1 MSEESNAK
9 NPACTPAAALR
20 QYRPRSHEEASR
32 VARRRPPATK
42 PPSLWP
48 CSAAPWAARRGCPGP
63 PHGPAAHAGLRRG
76 ARRRR
81 RARRTA
87 LRPKEAPHRDA
98 VHRRGLPARRP
109 LLAGDDL
116 RRHALRERP
125 PPRDARRSRRG
136 VPRPRRWS
144 NDETP
149 GTKLAGK
156 SFEVQATAALQNL
169 RAVLEAAGASP
180 KQLVSVRA
188 GVGRDSLRA
197 RGTKTGARRPLGN
210 ETRRRGRS
218 ASTSRTST
226 TGPRSTPCT
235 RASARTTSPRGPSC
249 PCPTCTTASRSR
261 SRRRPR
267 YRLSVNAGSAPSDDG
282 DRARARRR
290 VLGRQTRSSLSR
302 GAASAR
308 S

>member
-1 MSEESNAK
+1 MYARCCEAVPSAF
-9 NPACTPAAALR
+9 ARGGL
-20 QYRPRSHEEASR
+20 ASR
-32 VARRRPPATK
+32 APTTPGDETAVSVAVFGCSLGCSQRLSWSTVKPA
-42 PPSLWP
+42 
-48 CSAAPWAARRGCPGP
+48 
-63 PHGPAAHAGLRRG
+63 HGPTAHGGLRRG

-81 RARRTA
+81 RARRAA

-180 KQLVSVRA
+180 KQLVSVPA
-188 GVGRDSLRA
+188 GVPWPRFLRA
-197 RGTKTGARRPLGN
+197 RGTKIGARRPPGN

-267 YRLSVNAGSAPSDDG
+267 YRLSVSAGSAPSDDG

>member
-1 MSEESNAK
+1 MYARCCARAPSAV
-9 NPACTPAAALR
+9 ARGGL
-20 QYRPRSHEEASR
+20 ASR
-32 VARRRPPATK
+32 AAPTPGDETAV
-42 PPSLWP
+42 SWP

-63 PHGPAAHAGLRRG
+63 LSSHGPAAQGGLRRG

-81 RARRTA
+81 RARRVA

-98 VHRRGLPARRP
+98 LHRRGLPARRP

-188 GVGRDSLRA
+188 GVPWPRFLRAWGTKNRRAPTPGERDS
-197 RGTKTGARRPLGN
+197 P
-210 ETRRRGRS
+210 
-218 ASTSRTST
+218 
-226 TGPRSTPCT
+226 PR
-235 RASARTTSPRGPSC
+235 
-249 PCPTCTTASRSR
+249 
-261 SRRRPR
+261 
-267 YRLSVNAGSAPSDDG
+267 
-282 DRARARRR
+282 
-290 VLGRQTRSSLSR
+290 
-302 GAASAR
+302 
-308 S
+308 

>member
-1 MSEESNAK
+1 MYDRC
-9 NPACTPAAALR
+9 PA
-20 QYRPRSHEEASR
+20 QHGPRSHEGGLASC
-32 VARRRPPATK
+32 AARPPATK
-42 PPSLWP
+42 PP
-48 CSAAPWAARRGCPGP
+48 CSAARRGCPSACP
-63 PHGPAAHAGLRRG
+63 RWSTVKPAHGPAAQGGLRRG

-81 RARRTA
+81 RARRAA

-197 RGTKTGARRPLGN
+197 RGTKTGARRPPGN

-267 YRLSVNAGSAPSDDG
+267 YRLSVSAGSAPSDDG

>member
-9 NPACTPAAALR
+9 NPACTPAAAK

-63 PHGPAAHAGLRRG
+63 LSSHGPAAQGGGLRRG
-76 ARRRR
+76 ARRRG
-81 RARRTA
+81 RARRAA

-188 GVGRDSLRA
+188 GVPRPRVFESSGNKNRRAPTPGERDS
-197 RGTKTGARRPLGN
+197 
-210 ETRRRGRS
+210 
-218 ASTSRTST
+218 
-226 TGPRSTPCT
+226 
-235 RASARTTSPRGPSC
+235 SPR
-249 PCPTCTTASRSR
+249 
-261 SRRRPR
+261 
-267 YRLSVNAGSAPSDDG
+267 
-282 DRARARRR
+282 
-290 VLGRQTRSSLSR
+290 
-302 GAASAR
+302 
-308 S
+308 

>member
-1 MSEESNAK
+1 M
-9 NPACTPAAALR
+9 
-20 QYRPRSHEEASR
+20 Y
-32 VARRRPPATK
+32 AR
-42 PPSLWP
+42 
-48 CSAAPWAARRGCPGP
+48 CSAAVPSPVARGGLASRAAPTPGDETAVFGCSQRLPKCWISAPLPKCLPWSIVKPA
-63 PHGPAAHAGLRRG
+63 HGPAAQGGLRRG

-81 RARRTA
+81 RARRAA

-188 GVGRDSLRA
+188 GVPRPRLFESSGDKNRRATTPGERDS
-197 RGTKTGARRPLGN
+197 
-210 ETRRRGRS
+210 
-218 ASTSRTST
+218 
-226 TGPRSTPCT
+226 
-235 RASARTTSPRGPSC
+235 SPR
-249 PCPTCTTASRSR
+249 
-261 SRRRPR
+261 
-267 YRLSVNAGSAPSDDG
+267 
-282 DRARARRR
+282 
-290 VLGRQTRSSLSR
+290 
-302 GAASAR
+302 
-308 S
+308 

>member
-48 CSAAPWAARRGCPGP
+48 CSAAPRAARRGCPGP
-63 PHGPAAHAGLRRG
+63 PHGPAAQGGLRRG

-81 RARRTA
+81 RARRVA

-98 VHRRGLPARRP
+98 LHRRGLPARRP

-188 GVGRDSLRA
+188 GVPRPRLFGELGGLKPARA
-197 RGTKTGARRPLGN
+197 DPRGTRLVA
-210 ETRRRGRS
+210 
-218 ASTSRTST
+218 AV
-226 TGPRSTPCT
+226 GPRLHRGHRQLARVQRHV
-235 RASARTTSPRGPSC
+235 RALLRGPQ
-249 PCPTCTTASRSR
+249 AR
-261 SRRRPR
+261 
-267 YRLSVNAGSAPSDDG
+267 AGR
-282 DRARARRR
+282 RARAPPALRPRAR
-290 VLGRQTRSSLSR
+290 DRGDGR
-302 GAASAR
+302 AID
-308 S
+308 